1 MMVKNFVNNP
11 EFISRINNHKH
22 DADIPW
28 APVNN
33 LRTVFFAQFV
43 TNDLPTNFMGMYI
56 AMLVYQRVR

>member
-1 MMVKNFVNNP
+1 M
-11 EFISRINNHKH
+11 NNHKH

-28 APVNN
+28 ASVNS

-56 AMLVYQRVR
+56 AVSLPKGKVIIMEFQWGYMGL